1 MRSPSRSGAALAEP
15 LVAVPA
21 PPTPCV
27 SVRPFRFDPTIAVD
41 GPRPPMAP
49 PVPRRVPRWRNAARP
64 ASSSLPRP
72 HRRHRSG
79 ASSRT
84 GCASRCAQAEVLV
97 RATTVARRADVL
109 RAPRLDPL
117 GRLTFRGRTVAVA
130 ECQALVVARL
140 LEWSGEVVADDEI
153 AELFATGR
161 ASTHA
166 EAMKTAL
173 RRIKDAL
180 APLGLRLQPR
190 AVGGIPA
197 GPLALAPAFRLRRG
211 IKNKY

>member
-27 SVRPFRFDPTIAVD
+27 SVRPFRFDPTIAVEVPVLRW
-41 GPRPPMAP
+41 PRQAAARAEVAQRGAPCLLVVAATAP
-49 PVPRRVPRWRNAARP
+49 PPPQWSEFEDWVREPLR
-64 ASSSLPRP
+64 
-72 HRRHRSG
+72 
-79 ASSRT
+79 
-84 GCASRCAQAEVLV
+84 QAEVLV

-117 GRLTFRGRTVAVA
+117 GRLSFRGRTVVLA

-140 LEWSGEVVADDEI
+140 LECSGEVVADDEI

-180 APLGLRLQPR
+180 APLGLRLSR
-190 AVGGIPA
+190 VRSA
-197 GPLALAPAFRLRRG
+197 GYLVDRSP
-211 IKNKY
+211 